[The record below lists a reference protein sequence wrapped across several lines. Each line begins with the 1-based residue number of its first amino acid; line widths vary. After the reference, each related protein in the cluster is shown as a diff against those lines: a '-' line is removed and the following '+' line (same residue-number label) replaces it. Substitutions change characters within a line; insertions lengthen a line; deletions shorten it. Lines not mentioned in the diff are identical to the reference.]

1 MVDLIE
7 PSEILVDPIELMELC
22 PVERPKV
29 DLNDSTR
36 SSLTPKM
43 GSISTRSSRLESV
56 FSFFFACKLFVSFK
70 LLGDLMT
77 DRFMLTA
84 DNYELMKPM

>member
-29 DLNDSTR
+29 DLNDST
-36 SSLTPKM
+36 PNIPV
-43 GSISTRSSRLESV
+43 ISVKTIYLCPISQKEVILPQQKTTSKIFVPFGAANIFSRLHLE
-56 FSFFFACKLFVSFK
+56 AA
-70 LLGDLMT
+70 G
-77 DRFMLTA
+77 
-84 DNYELMKPM
+84 